1 MKKPPTDRQILS
13 KIYDKYYDDFCAYS
27 ETNKIRSSKI
37 YVPVDCE
44 KIAKE
49 LKIDGDI
56 VFGRLYYHLNKK
68 HGYTQDDGSKVL
80 LFLMKTDEERH
91 SVNFPLL
98 SALVAE
104 QHTSW
109 FRFNIPI
116 VISSFALLISML
128 KG

>member
-1 MKKPPTDRQILS
+1 M
-13 KIYDKYYDDFCAYS
+13 
-27 ETNKIRSSKI
+27 
-37 YVPVDCE
+37 
-44 KIAKE
+44 
-49 LKIDGDI
+49 DGDI
-56 VFGRLYYHLNKK
+56 VFGCLYYHLNKK
-68 HGYTQDDGSKVL
+68 HGYTQDDGSEVL

-91 SVNFPLL
+91 CVNYPLL

-116 VISSFALLISML
+116 VIFSFALLISML